1 MLQFTK
7 EDYDQLKLV
16 FVTREE
22 CDTTVDKINKDI
34 ASHNIDLAVIK
45 NDLALIKKISW
56 LILSLMITAIVGAIL
71 ARVIL

>member
-1 MLQFTK
+1 MPFSK

-34 ASHNIDLAVIK
+34 ASHNIDLALIK
-45 NDLALIKKISW
+45 NDLALIKKIDW
-56 LILSLMITAIVGAIL
+56 LILSLVIAAIVGAIL
-71 ARVIL
+71 SQVIL